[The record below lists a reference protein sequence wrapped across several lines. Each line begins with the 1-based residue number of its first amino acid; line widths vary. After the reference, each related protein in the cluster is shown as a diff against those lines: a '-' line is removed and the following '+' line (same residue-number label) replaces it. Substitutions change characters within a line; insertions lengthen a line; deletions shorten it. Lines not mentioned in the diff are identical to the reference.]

1 MPADEHSEPPN
12 RTDRLLQLCR
22 HAQAGAV
29 PPQAL
34 GGLVQATLADMENAR
49 GDFSAQVA
57 RLSPAMQSAM
67 QAEIAA
73 VLSAYDAY
81 RGGLAFLER
90 FAMLAGIQDLQAG
103 MDQLEQATQAL
114 LVGLTDFEARD
125 LLLAG
130 PSQNPQVNL
139 LARMARQRMAGE
151 LGEDSY
157 RSALEIS
164 QAAALSLCR
173 EVEAGDLSVRDELP
187 ALEESV
193 RAYRAALE
201 LFKTAD
207 DPGRL
212 SQAALQLEEAI
223 SRLSDVGSRMAYRRL
238 SSGPSKSPDFNLLGS
253 AMRGFAEGML
263 PVEAYRQAIEDFRA
277 GLMEADKQIGKVRA
291 AARGSST
298 VLGLIEQVAGASG
311 TLKDFA
317 RELEACPTRQAAA
330 SLLADYDS
338 LVPAVDAM
346 VETFQSVLE
355 RLDQATRILC
365 LRCQHHNPP
374 LSRSCE
380 NCHAQLPRMDG
391 FVSQSSFAV
400 LEGGAEMPIT
410 EELHELFTAVNQVVE
425 QKIDFEEFLVVV
437 EAMKQFVNDQEQ
449 QVRARAQKELDRR
462 RKCRVSDAPEN
473 EVLSF
478 LEHGLDVIT
487 QGFDMIWTGLELM
500 AGYPEQ
506 PNPATLMEAVRRTH
520 QGFQHLYDLQQ
531 RIEAAEDVGDR
542 IG

>member
-1 MPADEHSEPPN
+1 MKPTRWH
-12 RTDRLLQLCR
+12 
-22 HAQAGAV
+22 
-29 PPQAL
+29 
-34 GGLVQATLADMENAR
+34 
-49 GDFSAQVA
+49 
-57 RLSPAMQSAM
+57 
-67 QAEIAA
+67 
-73 VLSAYDAY
+73 
-81 RGGLAFLER
+81 
-90 FAMLAGIQDLQAG
+90 
-103 MDQLEQATQAL
+103 
-114 LVGLTDFEARD
+114 
-125 LLLAG
+125 
-130 PSQNPQVNL
+130 
-139 LARMARQRMAGE
+139 
-151 LGEDSY
+151 
-157 RSALEIS
+157 
-164 QAAALSLCR
+164 
-173 EVEAGDLSVRDELP
+173 
-187 ALEESV
+187 
-193 RAYRAALE
+193 LE
-201 LFKTAD
+201 LA
-207 DPGRL
+207 
-212 SQAALQLEEAI
+212 
-223 SRLSDVGSRMAYRRL
+223 
-238 SSGPSKSPDFNLLGS
+238 PSHAVK
-253 AMRGFAEGML
+253 
-263 PVEAYRQAIEDFRA
+263 RA
-277 GLMEADKQIGKVRA
+277 G
-291 AARGSST
+291 S
-298 VLGLIEQVAGASG
+298 GASG

-487 QGFDMIWTGLELM
+487 QGFDMIWTGLELIRPIRP
-500 AGYPEQ
+500 AARNEICPTTGRSTSAPCGARA
-506 PNPATLMEAVRRTH
+506 NPGT
-520 QGFQHLYDLQQ
+520 QS
-531 RIEAAEDVGDR
+531 
-542 IG
+542 